1 MKKTIIEIEI
11 DKIKADEY
19 YFYFNYKVIVNGKE
33 KLNDSYSGDYDGGD
47 VKEIKKILKDGYA
60 ESLVLEDFGNELFHY

>member
-47 VKEIKKILKDGYA
+47 VKEIKKSLKDGYA
-60 ESLVLEDFGNELFHY
+60 ESLVLEDFGNEIIHY

>member
-19 YFYFNYKVIVNGKE
+19 YFYFNYYNR
-33 KLNDSYSGDYDGGD
+33 LN
-47 VKEIKKILKDGYA
+47 
-60 ESLVLEDFGNELFHY
+60 